1 MTCSNAYSCWLNA
14 HPVLAWGLLVV
25 LALIILG
32 LIVYS
37 IRSAFLMAKMDREAA
52 ERRAEEHRENEAL
65 SRRMWRT
72 IRMGEEWGVDVSDL
86 RQTREEFDFRRKA
99 ARALH
104 NQRLNIF
111 FPLLPV
117 GMLCTFLS
125 FILVTWVE
133 LAVGAIFLLAV
144 IWAAIQWG
152 RYLWLKHL
160 VKLVLADFERRSA
173 PSASSDAG
181 TQA

>member
-1 MTCSNAYSCWLNA
+1 MTCSTASSCWLNI
-14 HPVLAWGLLVV
+14 HPVPAWGLLVILV
-25 LALIILG
+25 LITLG
-32 LIVYS
+32 LIIYS
-37 IRSAFLMAKMDREAA
+37 IRSAFLMAQMDREAA

-72 IRMGEEWGVDVSDL
+72 IRMGEEWEVDVSDL

-104 NQRLNIF
+104 NQRLNVF

-133 LAVGAIFLLAV
+133 LAVGAILLLAV

-152 RYLWLKHL
+152 RYLWLKY
-160 VKLVLADFERRSA
+160 VVRLVLDDFARRSV
-173 PSASSDAG
+173 PSVPPDAN
-181 TQA
+181 AHV